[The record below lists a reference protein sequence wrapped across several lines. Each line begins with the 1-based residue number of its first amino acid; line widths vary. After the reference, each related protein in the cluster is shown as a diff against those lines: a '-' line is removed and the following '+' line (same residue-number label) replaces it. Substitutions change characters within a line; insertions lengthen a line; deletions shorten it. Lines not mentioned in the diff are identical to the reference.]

1 MYYDD
6 HDMEGI
12 IYVKSPSNR
21 FTSKYVLYAQ
31 DETNLES
38 ELVIATRIE
47 STLDSIISVKSSIR
61 NKDISSSLDVMYR
74 AYGDLESTIE
84 AIMFTELES
93 SINVRPHNRAQ
104 GRFELIEAPRTNI
117 ELKPIGD
124 ATTRSRIDLQ
134 TINYGD
140 TQRMM
145 IGHDNVEEFESFV
158 NFGDLKVAI
167 PDLLYLEDAKLRL
180 YYTGT
185 IKSDT
190 NIEIYQP
197 NTIWRE
203 YGITYANK
211 PQSTQLLTNQ
221 YTINTSEKYVEINV
235 LEVLKQWQD
244 GSLINYG
251 LNIRSADNTPI
262 YFNTRES
269 TKPPILQVR
278 YITSAVQSYG
288 RSEIDSELFVYRKG
302 NKDLNA
308 TLTVK
313 SDRGWNYLDS
323 SIYVHRYEDPLFKEM
338 DSLLGVSRPD
348 VNSFMIVAI
357 RAANEMESSI
367 TIIEDGVTEVDTSL
381 AISIPDMFSMITID
395 PNMSLISEISIA
407 NRAYNDLTGS
417 LIISKPDLSSYIE
430 VSNYKRIKL
439 DLEAELSIRNEFYE
453 EKESLLTISNPYLT
467 GAIIV
472 REQGGYDVDAVIDV
486 PYQHYLEGF
495 LTISN
500 PDIASEIYI
509 RGYTHEDIDAYVNIK
524 AYDDYDSTI
533 GISRP
538 DIHGELIVRAID
550 QSDLDAEINVPAN
563 SYFENTIGISRPD
576 MDSTL
581 EIRYVS
587 ERDGTIYIK
596 DREYLNS
603 VIDIRQF
610 SDLES
615 TILIKQFKEIDSELT
630 ISKPDL
636 GGYLYPRVPGIDNM
650 DAIVSIRKR
659 DVSDM
664 DSFILVR
671 GKSSG
676 AYYYIL

>member
-6 HDMEGI
+6 HDTEGI

-38 ELVIATRIE
+38 ELVIATRKE
-47 STLDSIISVKSSIR
+47 STMDSIISIKSSIR

-185 IKSDT
+185 VKSDA

-197 NTIWRE
+197 STIWRE

-221 YTINTSEKYVEINV
+221 YAINTSEKYVEINV
-235 LEVLKQWQD
+235 LDVLKQLQD

-251 LNIRSADNTPI
+251 LNIKSTDNTPI

-288 RSEIDSELFVYRKG
+288 RSEIDSELIVYRKD
-302 NKDLNA
+302 NKDLNS

-338 DSLLGVSRPD
+338 NSFLCVNRPD
-348 VNSFMIVAI
+348 VNSYMTVAI
-357 RAANEMESSI
+357 RASDELESSI
-367 TIIEDGVTEVDTSL
+367 TIIENSVTELEASISTSKPDL
-381 AISIPDMFSMITID
+381 ASTITID
-395 PNMSLISEISIA
+395 TKISMISEISIA
-407 NRAYNDLTGS
+407 NRSYNDLTS
-417 LIISKPDLSSYIE
+417 SIIISKPDLTSYIE
-430 VSNYKRIKL
+430 ISNHIRANHDINSVL
-439 DLEAELSIRNEFYE
+439 TIRNEYNEDLDSFITVS
-453 EKESLLTISNPYLT
+453 KPDTS
-467 GAIIV
+467 
-472 REQGGYDVDAVIDV
+472 
-486 PYQHYLEGF
+486 GF
-495 LTISN
+495 LL
-500 PDIASEIYI
+500 I
-509 RGYTHEDIDAYVNIK
+509 RGNGYSDIDGILDV
-524 AYDDYDSTI
+524 STFNYQDGSI
-533 GISRP
+533 A
-538 DIHGELIVRAID
+538 V
-550 QSDLDAEINVPAN
+550 
-563 SYFENTIGISRPD
+563 SRPD
-576 MDSTL
+576 MNSTL

-587 ERDGTIYIK
+587 EQDGTIYIK
-596 DREYLNS
+596 DRDYLDS

-636 GGYLYPRVPGIDNM
+636 GGYLYPRVPGINNR

-664 DSFILVR
+664 DSFILIK
-671 GKSSG
+671 GLSSG